1 MKEDKKL
8 VYSGDLLR
16 KFLHR
21 KGLTY
26 KDAAKELGLDKNTI
40 GKAVRGGNLNINVLL
55 NIANHW
61 NLPITDFFTFVS
73 NDECKETYFI
83 STNSYSTEIENS
95 DLAVGEPVK
104 IYKNTENIANK
115 DKLIASK
122 RQEIELLQNLI
133 ANYRKR
139 IELLQQE
146 LEQSQAY

>member
-83 STNSYSTEIENS
+83 STDSYPTEIENS